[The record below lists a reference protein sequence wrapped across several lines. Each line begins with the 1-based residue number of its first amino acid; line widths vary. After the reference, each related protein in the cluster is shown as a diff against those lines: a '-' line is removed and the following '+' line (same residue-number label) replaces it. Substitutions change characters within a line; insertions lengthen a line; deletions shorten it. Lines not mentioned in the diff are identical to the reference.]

1 MMLDGKISEIGSY
14 KELLTHNG
22 AFAQFLKNY
31 LVEELQKENADG
43 KSFFKV
49 FACQC
54 HLLITIT
61 NSLDP
66 GQAG

>member
-43 KSFFKV
+43 KSFLKF
-49 FACQC
+49 FACKC
-54 HLLITIT
+54 PLLITIT

-66 GQAG
+66 GQA

>member
-43 KSFFKV
+43 KSFLKV
-49 FACQC
+49 FAC
-54 HLLITIT
+54 
-61 NSLDP
+61 
-66 GQAG
+66 